1 MPRSAETKMPAPI
14 FGQPVFNETTQTAD
28 PGGFLVPFQN
38 DDATYKQIEKLL
50 TKDVVSFDKS
60 RVEDD
65 QLFTLADAYG
75 PQGQSIVD
83 QIEKAESIVFHAAG
97 DSGAT
102 TSKKYQSEI
111 TVADQMT
118 ADALTQEVDDRPSF
132 FLHLGDVVYDFGQ
145 ADYYY
150 DQFYDPFRNY
160 PAPIFA
166 IAGNHDSFIV
176 PGTAEA
182 DEPLVTFARN
192 FCSSTVAITPEA
204 KSLHRTA
211 MTQPGVYYA
220 LDAPFVRLIC
230 LFSNA
235 LEDPGVISS
244 ARGKYKNVPDYQLD
258 FLKTQLGKIAK
269 DKYKG
274 AVLIAVHHPPFS
286 FSPKNGSSTGN
297 HGSST
302 EMLSEIDAICKQEK
316 VYPHAIISGHA
327 HNYQRYTRTFTFGG
341 KEIDVPYIISGSA
354 GHAVNALTR
363 AKRGQPSQEPKNG
376 SDVSYMDHKSVF
388 GKTTL
393 VLEKYDDETSG
404 YLRISADKTHL
415 RLAFHEAT
423 EGSILQSRYDLVTV
437 DIATHE
443 LAAN

>member
-1 MPRSAETKMPAPI
+1 MPRSANTEMAQPL
-14 FGQPVFNETTQTAD
+14 FGQPVFNQTTQTAD
-28 PGGFLVPFQN
+28 PTGFLVPFQN
-38 DDATYKQIEKLL
+38 DDAIYKQIEKLL
-50 TKDVVSFDKS
+50 TKDVVSFEKS
-60 RVEDD
+60 RTADNE
-65 QLFTLADAYG
+65 LYTLAQAYG
-75 PQGQSIVD
+75 PPGQGVVD
-83 QIEKAESIVFHAAG
+83 QIKKAGSIVFHAAG

-118 ADALTQEVDDRPSF
+118 TDALTKEVDDRPSF
-132 FLHLGDVVYDFGQ
+132 LLHLGDVVYDFGQ

-166 IAGNHDSFIV
+166 IPGNHDSFIV
-176 PGTAEA
+176 PGTAKA
-182 DEPLVTFARN
+182 NEPLVTFARN
-192 FCSSTVAITPEA
+192 FCSSTVVITPEA
-204 KSLHRTA
+204 KSLSRTA

-220 LDAPFVRLIC
+220 LDVPFVRIIC

-244 ARGKYKNVPDYQLD
+244 AKGKYKTVQDYQLG
-258 FLKTQLGKIAK
+258 FLEAQLDLIKT

-302 EMLSEIDAICKQEK
+302 EMLSEIDTICKGAG

-327 HNYQRYTRTFTFGG
+327 HNYQRYTRTFAFGG
-341 KEIDVPYIISGSA
+341 KDIDVPYIISGSG

-376 SDVSYMDHKSVF
+376 SDVSYLDSKSVF

-393 VLEKYDDETSG
+393 ILEKYDDEKSG
-404 YLRISADKTHL
+404 YLRISADDSHL
-415 RLAFHEAT
+415 RIAFHEAT
-423 EGSILQSRYDLVTV
+423 GGSILQSRYDLVTV
-437 DIATHE
+437 D
-443 LAAN
+443 